1 MPRISPAKNMP
12 SPSRKKLACRPSA
25 GTQSQ
30 AATRTSPRNTAGA
43 CASSSTR
50 ARSGKTKAVVAQ
62 ALRPARIISAG
73 KSAPMKGSSTI
84 RARLIGGL
92 LGRGRWERR
101 RESRVAGATHTPHED
116 EFRAEYIGDATPAK
130 SGLISLGE
138 IGSHGYHSPDLL
150 AGPGKLPILPRTSV
164 QPKKTESA
172 PSAEG
177 KTSIQVIERMMK
189 LLDVLAEHAD
199 PVQLK
204 QLAIET
210 GLHPSTA
217 HRILGAM
224 THSGFVERSEAG
236 AYRLG
241 IRLLEL
247 GSLVKSRISLRET
260 ADALHAQAARRH
272 RREREPGRARR
283 RRDRVCR
290 AHLERGAPRCAWC
303 TSWARARRCTPP
315 PPASSSWSRT
325 ASSASATTP
334 AAPPCPPPP
343 RPRSPRCRRWRRN
356 STACA
361 ATAWPSTSTRSRAGV
376 RCIAAGIRD
385 DSGELIAGLS
395 LSTPSERFNP
405 DWAPLVRETA
415 DEISRALGHLPP
427 KAG

>member
-12 SPSRKKLACRPSA
+12 SPSRKKPACRPSA

-260 ADALHAQAARRH
+260 AMPYMLKLHAATGESVNLGVRAGDEIVYVERTSSGRASVRVVHIVGARAPLHTTATGKLFLVEDGLERIRDYARRTALPASTPASITALPAL
-272 RREREPGRARR
+272 EKEL
-283 RRDRVCR
+283 DRV
-290 AHLERGAPRCAWC
+290 
-303 TSWARARRCTPP
+303 RRHGV
-315 PPASSSWSRT
+315 AFDLDEVE
-325 ASSASATTP
+325 
-334 AAPPCPPPP
+334 
-343 RPRSPRCRRWRRN
+343 
-356 STACA
+356 
-361 ATAWPSTSTRSRAGV
+361 AGV